1 MNPFVIRS
9 YSAKDFE
16 QVVILLRANTP
27 QFFSPQEETDLI
39 QYLKNETE
47 DYFVI
52 EKENQVIGSGGINYS
67 NQNSIGII
75 SWDIIAPKHQGLGI
89 GRLLLNHR
97 LNLLKDKSSIQKII
111 VRTSQVV
118 FPFYE
123 KAGFKLKEV
132 KTDYWAKGFDLYLME
147 MNL

>member
-27 QFFSPQEETDLI
+27 QSFSPLEESDLV
-39 QYLKNETE
+39 QYLKNKTE

-67 NQNSIGII
+67 DQNSIGII
-75 SWDIIAPKHQGLGI
+75 SWDIIDPNHQGLGI
-89 GRLLLNHR
+89 GRMLLNHR
-97 LNLLKDKSSIQKII
+97 LNLLKKTESIQKVI
-111 VRTSQVV
+111 VRTSQIA

-123 KAGFKLKEV
+123 KAGFEIKEV
-132 KTDYWAKGFDLYLME
+132 KIDYWAKGFDLYLME

>member
-16 QVVILLRANTP
+16 QVVILFRANTP
-27 QFFSPQEETDLI
+27 EFFSTQEETDLI

-75 SWDIIAPKHQGLGI
+75 SWDIIDPKHQGLGI
-89 GRLLLNHR
+89 GLMLLNHR
-97 LNLLKDKSSIQKII
+97 LHLLKNKSSIQKII

-123 KAGFKLKEV
+123 KAGFELIEV

-147 MNL
+147 INS